1 MMPEISKMLDSL
13 FFYRNHLLSG
23 RVHMSLWPRPHTPH
37 WARAVQ
43 SKSHFAM
50 VTTQLN
56 HVNDVIKGVDSFES
70 VRHRSSLRTL
80 VLALVG
86 YQSKPLHAVT
96 MVYFQSISQNARMN
110 LANSNCVLTLVT
122 LLL

>member
-1 MMPEISKMLDSL
+1 
-13 FFYRNHLLSG
+13 
-23 RVHMSLWPRPHTPH
+23 
-37 WARAVQ
+37 
-43 SKSHFAM
+43 M